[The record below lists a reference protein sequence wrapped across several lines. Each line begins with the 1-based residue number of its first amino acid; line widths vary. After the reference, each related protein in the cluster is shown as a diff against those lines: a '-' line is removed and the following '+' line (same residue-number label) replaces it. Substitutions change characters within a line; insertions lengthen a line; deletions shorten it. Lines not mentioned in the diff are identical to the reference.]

1 MMESE
6 TYHSERSELW
16 QCTMEQ
22 DLFPGNLVIEVGS
35 FFLGAPYQ
43 AGTLE
48 TPGRE
53 KLVINLA
60 GFDCTTFVETVL
72 ALAGCAAT
80 GKLSPSEFWK
90 KIKFIRYRQGKID
103 GYVSRLHYFSD
114 WIHDN
119 EKKKVLNDISRDLK
133 GKPWRKKINFMTSH
147 RDVYAA
153 LKNNAVVDKMRQL
166 EKSLSRRTFHVISK
180 NMINAVKTKIQN
192 GDIIAF
198 ASDQE
203 GLDIA
208 HAGFAVWQG
217 KSLRLMHASSKE
229 GAVVISKKTLEAYLK
244 SNKNF
249 TGIIVARFCR
259 V

>member
-6 TYHSERSELW
+6 IYHSERRELW

-22 DLFPGNLVIEVGS
+22 DLFPGNLVIEIGR

-43 AGTLE
+43 SGTLE

-60 GFDCTTFVETVL
+60 EFDCTTFVETVL
-72 ALAGCAAT
+72 ALSGCTAT

-114 WIHDN
+114 WIRDN
-119 EKKKVLNDISRDLK
+119 EKKKVLKDISRDLK
-133 GKPWRKKINFMTSH
+133 GRPGRKKINFMTSH
-147 RDVYAA
+147 RDLYAA
-153 LKNNAVVDKMRQL
+153 LNNNAVVDRMRQL
-166 EKSLSRRTFHVISK
+166 ENNLSRRTFHVISK
-180 NMINAVKTKIQN
+180 STINTVKTKIQN

-198 ASDQE
+198 TADQE

-208 HAGFAVWQG
+208 HVGFAVRQG

-229 GAVVISKKTLEAYLK
+229 GAVVISKKTLTAYLK